1 LFFIPQ
7 LSLFLCSN
15 FISMKAYVFPG
26 QGAQFTGMGKDLY
39 ENSATAKALFE
50 QANEILGFRITDIMF
65 EGTAE
70 QLKETKVTQPAVF
83 LHSVIL
89 AKTLDNF
96 QPDMVAGH
104 SLGEFSALVA
114 NGTLSFEDGLKLV
127 SQRAIAMQKACEI
140 TPSTMAAVLGLD
152 DKIVEDV
159 CASINGVVVAANYN
173 CPGQLVI
180 SGEFTAVEK
189 ACEAMKAAGAK
200 RALLL
205 PVGGA
210 FHSPMMEP
218 AREELAAAIE
228 ATTFNEPSCPVY
240 QNVTASAVSN
250 ADEIKRNLII
260 QLTAPVKWT
269 QSVQQMIK
277 DGASSFTEV
286 GPGKVLVGLVNKID
300 REVETISA

>member
-1 LFFIPQ
+1 MHPQ
-7 LSLFLCSN
+7 TKHYK
-15 FISMKAYVFPG
+15 MKAYVFPG

-39 ENSATAKALFE
+39 EQSELAKELFE
-50 QANEILGFRITDIMF
+50 KANAILGFRITDIMF

-70 QLKETKVTQPAVF
+70 ELKETKVTQPAVF

-89 AKTLDNF
+89 AKTLGDSF
-96 QPDMVAGH
+96 KPEMVAGH

-127 SQRAIAMQKACEI
+127 SQRALAMQKACEI
-140 TPSTMAAVLGLD
+140 TPSTMAAVLGLE

-159 CASINGVVVAANYN
+159 CASIDGVVVAANYN

-180 SGEFTAVEK
+180 SGETKAVEK
-189 ACEAMKAAGAK
+189 ACEAMKEAGAK
-200 RALLL
+200 RALIL

-228 ATTFNEPSCPVY
+228 NTAFSQPICPVY
-240 QNVTASAVSN
+240 QNVPASAVSDPN
-250 ADEIKRNLII
+250 EIKKNLIT

-269 QSVQQMIK
+269 QSVQKMIA
-277 DGASSFTEV
+277 DGATSFTEV
-286 GPGKVLVGLVNKID
+286 GPGKVLIGLVNKID
-300 REVETISA
+300 KEVETFSA

>member
-1 LFFIPQ
+1 
-7 LSLFLCSN
+7 
-15 FISMKAYVFPG
+15 MKAYVFPG
-26 QGAQFTGMGKDLY
+26 QGAQFTGMGKDLC
-39 ENSATAKALFE
+39 ENSALAKELFE
-50 QANEILGFRITDIMF
+50 KANAILGFRITDIMF

-70 QLKETKVTQPAVF
+70 ELKETKVTQPAVF

-89 AKTLDNF
+89 AKTLGENF
-96 QPDMVAGH
+96 KPEMVAGH

-127 SQRAIAMQKACEI
+127 SQRALAMQKACEI
-140 TPSTMAAVLGLD
+140 KPSTMAAVLGLAD
-152 DKIVEDV
+152 NIVEEV
-159 CASINGVVVAANYN
+159 CASIDGIVVPANYN

-180 SGEFTAVEK
+180 SGETSAVEK
-189 ACEAMKAAGAK
+189 ACEAMKDAGAK

-228 ATTFNEPSCPVY
+228 ATTFSTPICPVY
-240 QNVTASAVSN
+240 QNTTASAVSDP
-250 ADEIKRNLII
+250 AEIKKNLII

-269 QSVQQMIK
+269 QSVQQMIQ
-277 DGASSFTEV
+277 DGATSFTEV
-286 GPGKVLVGLVNKID
+286 GPGKVLAGLIGKID
-300 REVETISA
+300 RDAVTTNV

>member
-1 LFFIPQ
+1 
-7 LSLFLCSN
+7 
-15 FISMKAYVFPG
+15 MKAYVFPG

-39 ENSATAKALFE
+39 ETSPLAKELFE
-50 QANEILGFRITDIMF
+50 KANEILGFRITDIMF

-70 QLKETKVTQPAVF
+70 ELKETKVTQPAVF

-89 AKTLDNF
+89 AKTLGEDF
-96 QPDMVAGH
+96 KPEMVAGH

-127 SQRAIAMQKACEI
+127 SQRASAMQKACEI
-140 TPSTMAAVLGLD
+140 TPSTMAAVLGLAD
-152 DKIVEDV
+152 NVVEDV
-159 CASINGVVVAANYN
+159 CASIDGIVVAANYN

-180 SGEFTAVEK
+180 SGETSAVEK

-200 RALLL
+200 RALIL

-228 ATTFNEPSCPVY
+228 ATTFSTPICPVY
-240 QNVTASAVSN
+240 QNVTGSAISD
-250 ADEIKRNLII
+250 ADEIKKNLII

-269 QSVQQMIK
+269 QSVQQMIV
-277 DGASSFTEV
+277 DGATLFTEV
-286 GPGKVLVGLVNKID
+286 GPGKVLAGLIGKID
-300 REVETISA
+300 KEAATANV